1 VATLT
6 AERKDGSMNHHRVRI
21 FGIVLAALA
30 SAAMA
35 LPAAAELYRC
45 TGPGGDIIFT
55 DDKSNCPGA
64 AKHDPQAELQTVPAD
79 TESPAAAPARATRDS
94 YARRAAHERAQKV
107 QWQQKKRSKEEEL
120 RMLQARQSQ
129 LARYVKSCNRGVEII
144 GRDETGIKYRVSCDH
159 IRQEY
164 AENEARQVPLR
175 DYLTTGLQRECRQS
189 GCLPGW
195 IR

>member
-1 VATLT
+1 MHPHCA
-6 AERKDGSMNHHRVRI
+6 RI
-21 FGIVLAALA
+21 LGIAIAALA
-30 SAAMA
+30 VAGGTA
-35 LPAAAELYRC
+35 PAAADLYRC
-45 TGPGGDIIFT
+45 TGPGGELIFT
-55 DDKSNCPGA
+55 DDKSSCPGA
-64 AKHDPQAELQTVPAD
+64 AKHDPQAELQTMPAD
-79 TESPAAAPARATRDS
+79 GESPVAAPERAPRDS
-94 YARRAAHERAQKV
+94 HARRGEYERAQKA

-164 AENEARQVPLR
+164 AENEARQEPLR
-175 DYLTTGLQRECRQS
+175 EYLATGLQRECRQS